1 MSTGQVNSVPYITD
15 ETSYDEAINGATP
28 VLVDFTA
35 SWCGPCKQ
43 LAPVLD
49 QIATELDGRL
59 RIVKIDVDEA
69 KEIAGRYEIQGVP
82 TLMLFEQGEL
92 LAKMVGAK
100 PKGDLL
106 ATIEPLIG

>member
-1 MSTGQVNSVPYITD
+1 MSDIPYVTD
-15 ETSYDEAINGATP
+15 EAEYDAALNGDTP

-49 QIATELDGRL
+49 EISTELDGKM

-69 KEIAGRYEIQGVP
+69 KSIAGRYTIQGVP

-92 LAKMVGAK
+92 LATMVGAK
-100 PKGDLL
+100 PKRDLL
-106 ATIEPLIG
+106 AALEPLL